1 MVEIRL
7 PKCRLFFTQ
16 QEIESLLKRDPELWE
31 AALRRGKAIM
41 RARAREARET
51 RRKAPRS
58 RDKRAGQGLIPERV
72 RKAPCRASCEA
83 IRNQRRLLEQKEQG
97 GILHG

>member
-16 QEIESLLKRDPELWE
+16 QEIESLLKRDPELW
-31 AALRRGKAIM
+31 ARALERGKAVL
-41 RARAREARET
+41 RARAREAREEAE
-51 RRKAPRS
+51 KAPRS

-72 RKAPCRASCEA
+72 RKAPCRASCEGVH
-83 IRNQRRLLEQKEQG
+83 NQRKQG

>member
-1 MVEIRL
+1 MVEVRL

-41 RARAREARET
+41 RARAREARQAARGT
-51 RRKAPRS
+51 
-58 RDKRAGQGLIPERV
+58 
-72 RKAPCRASCEA
+72 
-83 IRNQRRLLEQKEQG
+83 QKDAQKP
-97 GILHG
+97 